1 MKKQLFY
8 EAPSLEIV
16 ETVLEMN
23 FLATGG
29 YDEPVQ
35 DDDEEPLF
43 PYLKLNHEKNSLC
56 TGSTC
61 RSSSLQQARIP
72 SQDSPCPRY
81 CRGFFF
87 GFQSRF

>member
-43 PYLKLNHEKNSLC
+43 P
-56 TGSTC
+56 
-61 RSSSLQQARIP
+61 
-72 SQDSPCPRY
+72 
-81 CRGFFF
+81 
-87 GFQSRF
+87 